1 MPRKK
6 DTGKLLKEK
15 SIVTQT
21 VIQPS
26 AKYST
31 GPLKSEIQFNRY
43 KKWHVKFN
51 NANLNTFNKK
61 SLQLIFLQE

>member
-6 DTGKLLKEK
+6 DTGKLFKEK
-15 SIVTQT
+15 SKVTHT

-26 AKYST
+26 AKYINS
-31 GPLKSEIQFNRY
+31 LFKSEYIFYWY
-43 KKWHVKFN
+43 KKWHVVFN
-51 NANLNTFNKK
+51 NAILNAFNIK

>member
-15 SIVTQT
+15 SKVTHT

-26 AKYST
+26 AKYSSS
-31 GPLKSEIQFNRY
+31 PVKSEIQFNRY

-51 NANLNTFNKK
+51 NAILNPFNKK
-61 SLQLIFLQE
+61 SLQLILLQE

>member
-15 SIVTQT
+15 SKVTHT

-26 AKYST
+26 AKYMN
-31 GPLKSEIQFNRY
+31 GLFKSEFNFNRY
-43 KKWHVKFN
+43 IKWRVLNH
-51 NANLNTFNKK
+51 AILNTFINK
-61 SLQLIFLQE
+61 SLQLIFIQE

>member
-15 SIVTQT
+15 SKVTHT

-26 AKYST
+26 AKYISS
-31 GPLKSEIQFNRY
+31 LFKSEFKFNWY
-43 KKWHVKFN
+43 KKWHVIFN
-51 NANLNTFNKK
+51 NAILNAFNNK
-61 SLQLIFLQE
+61 SLQLIFIQE